1 MPATA
6 KQRQRAAELRDE
18 LHRHNQLY
26 YTDADPEISDRD
38 FDELLKELQDLEARF
53 PELQTPD
60 SPTQRVGGTPLEGFT
75 TVAHSTPMLSIDN
88 TYSEDELKTWI
99 NRVSKEIAKE
109 FPTGDGL
116 FGNASETPPTQLILE
131 PKIDGVA
138 LSLRYEQGVLTQAL
152 TRGDGTKGDD
162 ITHNIKTVNAIPLQL
177 NYSRGDSGGVRASAR
192 MNIPNTL
199 EVRGE
204 IYMPHAVFNR
214 VNAQREKEGLDLFA
228 NPRNSTAGTL
238 KQKDPSKV
246 IRGLAFI
253 AHGRGE
259 LSPPPPETNDAAN
272 DFPQT
277 HDRFL
282 HALEQLGLP
291 THDDFKVCDSA
302 QEAWDFVQAFD
313 EKRHTL
319 PYDTDG
325 MVIKFNRYDV
335 QDQLGVR
342 SKSPR
347 WCIAYKFAAEQAQT
361 KLEAVEW
368 QVGKT
373 GKLTPRATMTPVLLA
388 GTTVTHASLHNF
400 GEILRKDIRL
410 GDTVVIEKAGEI
422 IPQVVRVVEDQRQ
435 GKTQPP
441 FAPDRCPECE
451 TPVQIEMGSRR
462 VQELEV
468 HERKVER
475 EQKRAEKLA
484 AKPRQIDKPEPL
496 GSLDETARYCPNP
509 ECPAQFR
516 ERLTHFVG
524 RNQMDI
530 DALGEK
536 TIHQLADA
544 GLIQNLGDIFRLHE
558 KRDELLALERMA
570 EKKVDNLI
578 QGIEDAKGRGLA
590 RVLAGLTIRHV
601 GANGSKIFARSFGD
615 IDALRAADLEQLEAL
630 EDVGPI
636 TAQSLHDFLHSAAGQ
651 HVIDELKQAGVDL
664 TEAQISS
671 LTPQTSSPFTGKTL
685 VLTGTLEH
693 FKRNELKNQLEA
705 LGAKVS
711 GSVSAKTDLL
721 IAGESAGSKL
731 TKAQSLGVE
740 VWNEAK
746 LLEHLPR

>member
-1 MPATA
+1 MTATPAPSD
-6 KQRQRAAELRDE
+6 RAAVLRDE
-18 LHRHNQLY
+18 LHRHNRLY
-26 YTDADPEISDRD
+26 YTDAAPEISDRA
-38 FDELLKELQDLEARF
+38 FDELLKELQDLEAAF

-60 SPTQRVGGTPLEGFT
+60 SPTQRVGGAPIDGFT
-75 TVAHSTPMLSIDN
+75 TVAHASPMLSIDN
-88 TYSEDELKTWI
+88 TYNEDELKTWV
-99 NRVSKEIAKE
+99 NRVSKKIAKDL
-109 FPTGDGL
+109 PSGDGL

-162 ITHNIKTVNAIPLQL
+162 ITHNIKTVNAIPLRL
-177 NYSRGDSGGVRASAR
+177 DASGGVRTSAR
-192 MNIPNTL
+192 MNIPQTL

-204 IYMPHAVFNR
+204 IYMPHAVFDR
-214 VNAQREKEGLDLFA
+214 VNAEREKEGLDLFA

-259 LSPPPPETNDAAN
+259 LSSDASD
-272 DFPQT
+272 DFNQT

-282 HALEQLGLP
+282 AALQTLGLP
-291 THDDFKVCDSA
+291 THEDFKVCADA
-302 QEAWDFVQAFD
+302 DAAWDYVTAFD

-335 QDQLGVR
+335 QDQLGTR

-347 WCIAYKFAAEQAQT
+347 WCIAFKYAAEQAQT
-361 KLEAVEW
+361 TLEAVEW

-400 GEILRKDIRL
+400 GEMLRKDIRV

-422 IPQVVRVVEDQRQ
+422 IPQVIRVIDKDRQ
-435 GKTQPP
+435 QDTPPP
-441 FAPDRCPECE
+441 FAPERCPECD
-451 TPVQIEMGSRR
+451 TPVQIEMDSRR
-462 VQELEV
+462 VQEFEV

-475 EQKRAEKLA
+475 EKKRAEKLA
-484 AKPRQIDKPEPL
+484 AKPKPIDPPEPL
-496 GSLDETARYCPNP
+496 GPLDETARYCPNP

-570 EKKVDNLI
+570 EKKVDNLV

-636 TAQSLHDFLHSAAGQ
+636 TAQSLHDFLHSDAGQ

-664 TEAQISS
+664 TEAQPAVAADTEDSV
-671 LTPQTSSPFTGKTL
+671 FAGKKM

-693 FKRNELKNQLEA
+693 FKRNELKAQLEA

-746 LLEHLPR
+746 LLEHLPS

>member
-6 KQRQRAAELRDE
+6 KQLQRAAALRDE

-26 YTDADPEISDRD
+26 YADDAPEIADRE
-38 FDELLKELQDLEARF
+38 FDQLLRELQDLETQF

-60 SPTQRVGGTPLEGFT
+60 SPTQRVGGTPIDGFT
-75 TVAHSTPMLSIDN
+75 TVAHASPMLSIDN
-88 TYSEDELKTWI
+88 TYSEDELKTWVR
-99 NRVSKEIAKE
+99 RVSQEISKD
-109 FPTGDGL
+109 FPAGDGL
-116 FGNASETPPTQLILE
+116 FGNPSQTPPRQLILE

-138 LSLRYEQGVLTQAL
+138 LSLRYEHGVLTQAL

-162 ITHNIKTVNAIPLQL
+162 ITHNIKTVNAIPLKL
-177 NYSRGDSGGVRASAR
+177 NDKAFTLPEV
-192 MNIPNTL
+192 L

-214 VNAQREKEGLDLFA
+214 VNAQREQDGLDLFA

-238 KQKDPSKV
+238 KQKDPAKV

-259 LSPPPPETNDAAN
+259 LSSDADD
-272 DFPQT
+272 DFTQT
-277 HDRFL
+277 HNRFL
-282 HALEQLGLP
+282 QTLQTLGLP

-302 QEAWDFVQAFD
+302 DDAWGFVQAFD
-313 EKRHTL
+313 QKRHTL

-335 QDQLGVR
+335 QDQLGSR

-347 WCIAYKFAAEQAQT
+347 WCIAFKYAAEQAET

-400 GEILRKDIRL
+400 GEMLRKDIRI

-435 GKTQPP
+435 GKTDPP
-441 FAPDRCPECE
+441 FAPGRCPECD
-451 TPVQIEMGSRR
+451 TPVQIEMDSRR
-462 VQELEV
+462 IQELEV

-484 AKPRQIDKPEPL
+484 AKPREIEKPEPL
-496 GSLDETARYCPNP
+496 GPLDETARYCPNP

-570 EKKVDNLI
+570 EKKVDNLV
-578 QGIEDAKGRGLA
+578 QGVEDAKGRGLA

-601 GANGSKIFARSFGD
+601 GANGAKIFARSFGN
-615 IDALRAADLEQLEAL
+615 IDALIAADLDQLEAL

-636 TAQSLHDFLHSAAGQ
+636 TAQSLYDFLHSDAGQ
-651 HVIDELKQAGVDL
+651 HVIDELKQVGVDL
-664 TEAQISS
+664 TE
-671 LTPQTSSPFTGKTL
+671 PQPVAAAAAGDSPFAGKTL
-685 VLTGTLEH
+685 VITGTLEH
-693 FKRNELKNQLEA
+693 FKRNELKAQLEA

-711 GSVSAKTDLL
+711 GSVSAKTDFL

-731 TKAQSLGVE
+731 TKAEALGVE
-740 VWNEAK
+740 VWDEAK
-746 LLEHLPR
+746 LLEHLPKE

>member
-6 KQRQRAAELRDE
+6 AQQQRAATLRDE
-18 LHRHNQLY
+18 LHRHNRLY
-26 YTDADPEISDRD
+26 YTDAAPEISDRE
-38 FDELLKELQDLEARF
+38 FDELLRELQDLEAEH
-53 PELQTPD
+53 PELLTPD
-60 SPTQRVGGTPLEGFT
+60 SPTQRVGGAPIEGFV
-75 TVAHSTPMLSIDN
+75 TVAHTVPMLSIDN
-88 TYSEDELKTWI
+88 TYSKEELDTWI
-99 NRVSKEIAKE
+99 TRVGKEIGKD
-109 FPTGDGL
+109 FPDDGGL
-116 FGNASETPPTQLILE
+116 FGGDSDQPPATQLILE

-138 LSLRYEQGVLTQAL
+138 LSLRYENGVLTQAL

-162 ITHNIKTVNAIPLQL
+162 ITHNINTVNAIPLRL
-177 NYSRGDSGGVRASAR
+177 EPSPGVRASAR
-192 MNIPNTL
+192 MPIPDVL

-204 IYMPHAVFNR
+204 IYMPNAVFER
-214 VNAQREKEGLDLFA
+214 VNAQREQDGLELFA

-238 KQKDPSKV
+238 KQKDPAKV

-253 AHGRGE
+253 AHGRGVLE
-259 LSPPPPETNDAAN
+259 SETTDGF
-272 DFPQT
+272 DQT

-282 HALEQLGLP
+282 ASLKQLGLP
-291 THDDFKVCDSA
+291 THEDFRVCETAD
-302 QEAWDFVQAFD
+302 EAWDFVAEFD

-319 PYDTDG
+319 PYATDG

-335 QDQLGVR
+335 QDKLGTR

-347 WCIAYKFAAEQAQT
+347 WCIAYKYAAEQAQT
-361 KLEAVEW
+361 VLETVEW

-373 GKLTPRATMTPVLLA
+373 GKLTPRATMSPVFLA

-400 GEILRKDIRL
+400 GEMLRKDIRV

-422 IPQVVRVVEDQRQ
+422 IPQVVRVVLEKRP
-435 GKTQPP
+435 KNTQPP
-441 FAPDRCPECE
+441 TAPDRCPECG
-451 TPVQIEMGSRR
+451 TPVQIEMDSRR
-462 VQELEV
+462 VQEHEV
-468 HERKVER
+468 YARKVER
-475 EQKRAEKLA
+475 EKAKAEKLA
-484 AKPRQIDKPEPL
+484 AKPKHIEPPEPL
-496 GSLDETARYCPNP
+496 GPLDETARYCPNP

-516 ERLTHFVG
+516 ERLIHFVG

-544 GLIQNLGDIFRLHE
+544 GLLTNLGDIFQLHE
-558 KRDELLALERMA
+558 KREDILALERMA
-570 EKKVDNLI
+570 EKKVDNLV

-601 GANGSKIFARSFGD
+601 GNSGSRVFARAFGNV
-615 IDALRAADLEQLEAL
+615 DALVAADLEQLEAL

-636 TAQSLHDFLHSAAGQ
+636 TAQSLYDFLHNETGQ

-664 TEAQISS
+664 TEEQPAVVESS
-671 LTPQTSSPFTGKTL
+671 GDSPFAGKKI

-693 FKRNELKNQLEA
+693 FKRNDLKAKLET

-711 GSVSAKTDLL
+711 GSVSKNTDIL

-731 TKAQSLGVE
+731 TKAESLGVE
-740 VWNEAK
+740 VWNEAQ
-746 LLEHLPR
+746 LLKSLPE

>member
-1 MPATA
+1 MPPPSPADI
-6 KQRQRAAELRDE
+6 KRAAELHDT
-18 LHRHNQLY
+18 LHRNNRLY
-26 YTDADPEISDRD
+26 YIGETTELSDQQ
-38 FDELLKELQDLEARF
+38 FDELLRELQDLETQH
-53 PELQTPD
+53 PELLTPD
-60 SPTQRVGGTPLEGFT
+60 SPTQRVGGAPIDGFT
-75 TVAHSTPMLSIDN
+75 TVAHSSPMLSIDN
-88 TYSEDELKTWI
+88 TYSREELETWI
-99 NRVSKEIAKE
+99 TRVGKEI
-109 FPTGDGL
+109 GDTSNKDKDSGL
-116 FGNASETPPTQLILE
+116 FSQNTEAPAATQLILE

-138 LSLRYEQGVLTQAL
+138 LSLRYEDGVLTQAL

-162 ITHNIKTVNAIPLQL
+162 ITHNIKTVAAIPLKL
-177 NYSRGDSGGVRASAR
+177 SDEALKIPGV
-192 MNIPNTL
+192 I

-204 IYMPHAVFNR
+204 IYMPNAVFEK
-214 VNAQREKEGLDLFA
+214 VNAQREKDGLDLFA

-259 LSPPPPETNDAAN
+259 LSSDAPE
-272 DFPQT
+272 DFHQT

-282 HALEQLGLP
+282 AALRQLGLT
-291 THDDFKVCDSA
+291 THDEFRVCDSA
-302 QEAWDFVQAFD
+302 DDAWDFVQAFD
-313 EKRHTL
+313 AKRHSL
-319 PYDTDG
+319 PYATDG
-325 MVIKFNRYDV
+325 MVVKFNRYDV
-335 QDQLGVR
+335 QDQLGTR

-347 WCIAYKFAAEQAQT
+347 WCIAYKYAAEQAET
-361 KLEAVEW
+361 VLEAVEW

-373 GKLTPRATMTPVLLA
+373 GKLTPRATMAPVFLA

-400 GEILRKDIRL
+400 GEMLRKDIRV

-422 IPQVVRVVEDQRQ
+422 IPQVIRVVLEKRPE
-435 GKTQPP
+435 GTQPP
-441 FAPDRCPECE
+441 TAPDRCPECG
-451 TPVQIEMGSRR
+451 TPVQIEMDSRR
-462 VQELEV
+462 VQEHEV
-468 HERKVER
+468 YKRKVER
-475 EQKRAEKLA
+475 EKARAEKLA
-484 AKPRQIDKPEPL
+484 AKPKFIEPPEPL
-496 GSLDETARYCPNP
+496 GPLDETARYCPNP

-544 GLIQNLGDIFRLHE
+544 GLIENLGDIFRLHT

-578 QGIEDAKGRGLA
+578 QGVEDAKGRGLA

-601 GANGSKIFARSFGD
+601 GSNGARLFARGFGS
-615 IDALRAADLEQLEAL
+615 IEALTAASLDDLEAL

-636 TAQSLHDFLHSAAGQ
+636 TAASLHDFLHSDAGR
-651 HVIDELKQAGVDL
+651 HVIAELKQAGVDL
-664 TEAQISS
+664 TEEQPAA
-671 LTPQTSSPFTGKTL
+671 PEAAAADSPFAGKKI

-693 FKRNELKNQLEA
+693 FKRNDLKAKLET

-711 GSVSAKTDLL
+711 GSVSKNTDLL

-731 TKAQSLGVE
+731 TKAESLGVE
-740 VWNEAK
+740 VWDEAK
-746 LLEHLPR
+746 LIANLPA

>member
-1 MPATA
+1 MPASA
-6 KQRQRAAELRDE
+6 KQQQRAADLRDQ
-18 LHRHNQLY
+18 LHRHNRLY
-26 YTDADPEISDRD
+26 YADAAPEISDRD
-38 FDELLKELQDLEARF
+38 FDNLLRELQDLEAQF

-60 SPTQRVGGTPLEGFT
+60 SPTQRVGGSPIDGFT
-75 TVAHSTPMLSIDN
+75 TVAHASPMLSIDN
-88 TYSEDELKTWI
+88 TYNQEELSTWI
-99 NRVSKEIAKE
+99 KRVSQEITKD
-109 FPTGDGL
+109 FPTDNSL
-116 FGNASETPPTQLILE
+116 FGSASPAPPTQLILE

-138 LSLRYEQGVLTQAL
+138 LALRYEHGVLTQAL

-162 ITHNIKTVNAIPLQL
+162 ITHNIKTVNAIPLKLNDAQL
-177 NYSRGDSGGVRASAR
+177 PIPGV
-192 MNIPNTL
+192 PGVL

-204 IYMPHAVFNR
+204 IYMPHAVFKK
-214 VNAQREKEGLDLFA
+214 VNAQREKAGLDLFA

-238 KQKDPSKV
+238 KQKDPNKV
-246 IRGLAFI
+246 IRGLTFI
-253 AHGRGE
+253 AHGRGQ
-259 LSPPPPETNDAAN
+259 LSDDAAEN
-272 DFPQT
+272 FTQT

-282 HALEQLGLP
+282 QALQSLGLP
-291 THDDFKVCDSA
+291 THDGFKVCDSA
-302 QEAWDFVQAFD
+302 DDAWDFVQAFD

-319 PYDTDG
+319 PHDTDG

-335 QDQLGVR
+335 QDQLGSR

-347 WCIAYKFAAEQAQT
+347 WCIAYKYAAEQAT
-361 KLEAVEW
+361 TTLEAVEW

-400 GEILRKDIRL
+400 GEILRKDIRV

-422 IPQVVRVVEDQRQ
+422 IPQVVCVVKDQRQ
-435 GKTQPP
+435 GKTKPP
-441 FAPDRCPECE
+441 FAPDRCPECD
-451 TPVQIEMGSRR
+451 TPVQIEMDSRR

-468 HERKVER
+468 HQRKVER
-475 EQKRAEKLA
+475 EKARAEKLA
-484 AKPRQIDKPEPL
+484 AKPRDIEKPDPL
-496 GSLDETARYCPNP
+496 GPLDETARYCPNP

-544 GLIQNLGDIFRLHE
+544 GLIQNLGDIFRLRE

-578 QGIEDAKGRGLA
+578 QGVEDAKGRGLA

-615 IDALRAADLEQLEAL
+615 IDALAAADLEQLEAL

-636 TAQSLHDFLHSAAGQ
+636 TAQSLYDFLRSDAGQ

-664 TEAQISS
+664 TE
-671 LTPQTSSPFTGKTL
+671 PQPVAAAANEDSPFTGKTL
-685 VLTGTLEH
+685 VFTGTLEH
-693 FKRNELKNQLEA
+693 FKRSELKTKLEA

-731 TKAQSLGVE
+731 TKAESLGVE

-746 LLEHLPR
+746 LLEHLPAE

>member
-1 MPATA
+1 MPAPSET
-6 KQRQRAAELRDE
+6 QSQRAAQLRDE
-18 LHRHNQLY
+18 LRRHNQHY
-26 YTDADPEISDRD
+26 YTDAAPEISDRA
-38 FDELLKELQDLEARF
+38 FDELLRELQDLEAQY
-53 PELQTPD
+53 PELFTPD
-60 SPTQRVGGTPLEGFT
+60 SPTQRVGGAPIDGFV
-75 TVAHSTPMLSIDN
+75 TVPHALPMLSIDN
-88 TYSEDELKTWI
+88 TYSREEFTMWHQRITKEVADAFPEDHSGVATE
-99 NRVSKEIAKE
+99 
-109 FPTGDGL
+109 
-116 FGNASETPPTQLILE
+116 LILE

-138 LSLRYEQGVLTQAL
+138 LSLRYEDGVLVQAL
-152 TRGDGTKGDD
+152 TRGDGVKGDD
-162 ITHNIKTVNAIPLQL
+162 ITHNIKTVNAIPLKL
-177 NYSRGDSGGVRASAR
+177 GASGEGVWASAR
-192 MNIPNTL
+192 MDTPKTL

-204 IYMPHAVFNR
+204 IYMPHAVFQS
-214 VNAQREKEGLDLFA
+214 VNTQRQAAGEDLFA

-238 KQKDPSKV
+238 KQKDPAKV

-253 AHGRGE
+253 AHGRGA
-259 LSPPPPETNDAAN
+259 LSEDAAD
-272 DFPQT
+272 DFTTT

-282 HALEQLGLP
+282 RTISALGAS
-291 THDDFKVCDSA
+291 THEHKLVCDTA
-302 QEAWDFVQAFD
+302 DEAWGFIEAFD
-313 EKRHTL
+313 EIRRTL

-325 MVIKFNRYDV
+325 VVTKFNRYDV
-335 QDQLGVR
+335 QDHLGTR

-347 WCIAYKFAAEQAQT
+347 WCIAYKYAAEQAET
-361 KLEAVEW
+361 TLEAVEW

-400 GEILRKDIRL
+400 GEMLRKDIRL

-422 IPQVVRVVEDQRQ
+422 IPQVIKVVEAHRP
-435 GKTQPP
+435 KNSQPP
-441 FAPDRCPECE
+441 SAPGRCPECN
-451 TPVQIEMGSRR
+451 TPVQIEMDSKR

-468 HERKVER
+468 HARKVER
-475 EQKRAEKLA
+475 EKKRAEKLA
-484 AKPRQIDKPEPL
+484 AKPKDIESPEPL
-496 GSLDETARYCPNP
+496 NELDETARYCPNP

-558 KRDELLALERMA
+558 KREALLALDRMA

-578 QGIEDAKGRGLA
+578 QGVEDAKGRGLA

-601 GANGSKIFARSFGD
+601 GANGSKIFAWSFGD
-615 IDALRAADLEQLEAL
+615 IDALAAASLEDLEAL

-636 TAQSLHDFLHSAAGQ
+636 TAQSLHDFLHGEAGQ
-651 HVIDELKQAGVDL
+651 HVIDELKEAGLDL
-664 TEAQISS
+664 TEEQPAAASNADS
-671 LTPQTSSPFTGKTL
+671 DEDSPFAGKKI

-693 FKRNELKNQLEA
+693 FKRNDLKAKLES

-711 GSVSAKTDLL
+711 GSISKNTDLL

-731 TKAQSLGVE
+731 TKARSLGVE
-740 VWNEAK
+740 VWDEAK
-746 LLEHLPR
+746 LLEHLPG

>member
-1 MPATA
+1 MPSASA
-6 KQRQRAAELRDE
+6 EQQQRAAHLRDE

-26 YTDADPEISDRD
+26 YTDAAPEISDRA
-38 FDELLKELQDLEARF
+38 FDELLRELQDLEAEF
-53 PELQTPD
+53 PELRTPD
-60 SPTQRVGGTPLEGFT
+60 SPTQRVGGEPIEGFV
-75 TVAHSTPMLSIDN
+75 TVPHAVPMLSIDN
-88 TYSEDELKTWI
+88 TYSREEFATWHERI
-99 NRVSKEIAKE
+99 TKEAATA
-109 FPTGDGL
+109 FPDDPSAIRL
-116 FGNASETPPTQLILE
+116 LLE

-138 LSLRYEQGVLTQAL
+138 LSLRYEQGRLAQAL
-152 TRGDGTKGDD
+152 TRGDGTKGDN
-162 ITHNIKTVNAIPLQL
+162 ITHNIKTVHAIPLQL
-177 NYSRGDSGGVRASAR
+177 DDTRVKIPGV
-192 MNIPNTL
+192 L

-204 IYMPHAVFNR
+204 IYMPHAVFEK
-214 VNAQREKEGLDLFA
+214 VNAQREAEGLDLFA

-238 KQKDPSKV
+238 KQKDPAKV

-253 AHGRGE
+253 AHGRGV
-259 LSPPPPETNDAAN
+259 LSGDAGD
-272 DFPQT
+272 DFTAT

-282 HALEQLGLP
+282 QTINALGVPNHEHTRVCQ
-291 THDDFKVCDSA
+291 TVDD
-302 QEAWDFVQAFD
+302 AWDFIESF
-313 EKRHTL
+313 ERMRHDL

-335 QDQLGVR
+335 QDHLGTR

-347 WCIAYKFAAEQAQT
+347 WCIAYKYAAEQGET
-361 KLEAVEW
+361 KLDAVEW

-373 GKLTPRATMTPVLLA
+373 GKLTPRATMQPVFLA

-400 GEILRKDIRL
+400 GEMLRKDIRL

-422 IPQVVRVVEDQRQ
+422 IPQVIRVVVKNRP
-435 GKTQPP
+435 KNAKPP
-441 FAPDRCPECE
+441 SAPDRCPECN
-451 TPVQIEMGSRR
+451 TPVDIEMDSRR

-475 EQKRAEKLA
+475 EKAKAEKESRDPEA
-484 AKPRQIDKPEPL
+484 IDPPEPL
-496 GSLDETARYCPNP
+496 GPLDETARYCPNP

-516 ERLTHFVG
+516 ERLVHFVG

-544 GLIQNLGDIFRLHE
+544 GLLRNLGDIFRLHE

-578 QGIEDAKGRGLA
+578 QGVEDAKSRGLA

-601 GANGSKIFARSFGD
+601 GSNGSRIFARAFGD
-615 IDALRAADLEQLEAL
+615 IDALTAASLEDLEAL

-636 TAQSLHDFLHSAAGQ
+636 TAQSLHDFLHSDAGR
-651 HVIDELKQAGVDL
+651 HVIDELKEAGLDL
-664 TEAQISS
+664 TEEQAAAA
-671 LTPQTSSPFTGKTL
+671 PGPEGGGDSPFSGKTV

-693 FKRNELKNQLEA
+693 FKRNDLKAKLEA

-711 GSVSAKTDLL
+711 GSISKNTDLL
-721 IAGESAGSKL
+721 IAGEKAGSKL
-731 TKAQSLGVE
+731 TKAQSLGVA
-740 VWNEAK
+740 VWDEAQ
-746 LLEHLPR
+746 LLEHLPG